1 MRFMAADVANAT
13 GGKVVGQ
20 NAHLDGVSFDSRTLR
35 PGQLFVPIV
44 AERDGHEFIDDAVAR
59 GAGAYLTAREPQ
71 GRRTAIVVADTL
83 AALMELG
90 KFGRARLDA
99 TTNGRV
105 VGITGSVGKT
115 STKDFAH
122 AALSASLRTASSDKS
137 FNNDQGLP
145 TTILNA
151 PDDTEALVV
160 EMGMRGFGEIARLCS
175 IARPHI
181 GVVTAVA
188 AAHTERVGGLDGVAK
203 AKGELVESLPSSG
216 TAILNA
222 DDARV
227 VQMAS
232 RTSASVLTYGASATA
247 EVAMTSHTVDDAGYV
262 TMSVAS
268 PWGSVDV
275 RVPAPGAHMASNA
288 LAALAI
294 AGVCGVSMDDAA
306 RGLES
311 AQLSPMRMETHVT
324 VNGATV
330 VADCYNANPASV
342 AAALH
347 TLAKMRAARRVA
359 ILGVMAELADTKAEH
374 ERIAALAGE
383 LGVEVFAVGTD
394 LYGAPVVEIE
404 AAVQMLDELGAD
416 AVALVKGSRVARL
429 ERVVSALRLR

>member
-175 IARPHI
+175 IAQPHI

-203 AKGELVESLPSSG
+203 AKGELVEALPSSG

-247 EVAMTSHTVDDAGYV
+247 DVAMTSHTVDDAGYV

-311 AQLSPMRMETHVT
+311 AQLSPMRMETNVT
-324 VNGATV
+324 VDGATV

-359 ILGVMAELADTKAEH
+359 ILGVMAELADAKMEH
-374 ERIAALAGE
+374 ERIAALAAE

>member
-83 AALMELG
+83 AALMDLG
-90 KFGRARLDA
+90 KFGRARLDP

-122 AALSASLRTASSDKS
+122 AVLSASLRTASSDKS

-203 AKGELVESLPSSG
+203 AKGELVEALPSSG

-247 EVAMTSHTVDDAGYV
+247 DVAMTSHTVDDAGYV

-324 VNGATV
+324 VHGATV

-359 ILGVMAELADTKAEH
+359 ILGVMAELADAKIEH
-374 ERIAALAGE
+374 ERIAALARE

-394 LYGAPVVEIE
+394 LYGAPVIEIE
-404 AAVQMLDELGAD
+404 AAVRMLDELGAD

>member
-90 KFGRARLDA
+90 RFGRARLDA

-203 AKGELVESLPSSG
+203 AKGELVEALPSSG

-232 RTSASVLTYGASATA
+232 RTAASVLTYGVSATA
-247 EVAMTSHTVDDAGYV
+247 DVAMTSHTVDDAGYV

-324 VNGATV
+324 VHGATV

-359 ILGVMAELADTKAEH
+359 ILGVMAELADAKIEH
-374 ERIAALAGE
+374 ERIAALARE

-394 LYGAPVVEIE
+394 LYGAPVIEIE

>member
-90 KFGRARLDA
+90 RFGRARLDA

-175 IARPHI
+175 IAQPHI

-203 AKGELVESLPSSG
+203 AKGELVEALPSSG

-247 EVAMTSHTVDDAGYV
+247 DVAMTSHTVDDAGYV

-324 VNGATV
+324 VHGATV

-359 ILGVMAELADTKAEH
+359 ILGVMAELADAKIEH
-374 ERIAALAGE
+374 ERIAALARE

-394 LYGAPVVEIE
+394 LYGAPVIEIE

>member
-83 AALMELG
+83 AALMDLG
-90 KFGRARLDA
+90 KFGRARLDP

-175 IARPHI
+175 IAQPHI

-203 AKGELVESLPSSG
+203 AKGELVEALPSSG

-247 EVAMTSHTVDDAGYV
+247 DVAMTSHTVDDAGYV

-324 VNGATV
+324 IHGATV

-394 LYGAPVVEIE
+394 LYGAPIVEIE

>member
-90 KFGRARLDA
+90 RFGRARLDA

-203 AKGELVESLPSSG
+203 AKGELVEALPSSG

-232 RTSASVLTYGASATA
+232 RTAASVLTYGVSATA
-247 EVAMTSHTVDDAGYV
+247 DVAMTSHTVDDAGYV

-324 VNGATV
+324 IHGATV

-359 ILGVMAELADTKAEH
+359 ILGVMAELADAKIEH
-374 ERIAALAGE
+374 ERIAALARE

-394 LYGAPVVEIE
+394 LYGAPVIEIE

>member
-1 MRFMAADVANAT
+1 
-13 GGKVVGQ
+13 
-20 NAHLDGVSFDSRTLR
+20 
-35 PGQLFVPIV
+35 
-44 AERDGHEFIDDAVAR
+44 
-59 GAGAYLTAREPQ
+59 
-71 GRRTAIVVADTL
+71 
-83 AALMELG
+83 
-90 KFGRARLDA
+90 
-99 TTNGRV
+99 V

-203 AKGELVESLPSSG
+203 AKGELVEALPSSG

-232 RTSASVLTYGASATA
+232 RTAASVLTYGVSATA
-247 EVAMTSHTVDDAGYV
+247 DVAMTSHTVDDAGYV

-324 VNGATV
+324 VHGATV

-394 LYGAPVVEIE
+394 LYGAPIVEIE

>member
-83 AALMELG
+83 AALMDLG

-203 AKGELVESLPSSG
+203 AKGELVEALPSSG

-232 RTSASVLTYGASATA
+232 RTAASVLTYGVSATA
-247 EVAMTSHTVDDAGYV
+247 DVAMTSHTVDDAGYV

-324 VNGATV
+324 IHGATV

-359 ILGVMAELADTKAEH
+359 ILGVMAELADAKMEH
-374 ERIAALAGE
+374 ERIAALAAE

-394 LYGAPVVEIE
+394 LYGGPVVEIE

>member
-90 KFGRARLDA
+90 KFGRARLDP

-232 RTSASVLTYGASATA
+232 RTSASVLTYGASPTA
-247 EVAMTSHTVDDAGYV
+247 DVAMTSHTVDDAGYV

-324 VNGATV
+324 IHGATV

-359 ILGVMAELADTKAEH
+359 ILGVMAELAEAKIEH
-374 ERIAALAGE
+374 ERIAALAAE

-394 LYGAPVVEIE
+394 LYGAPVIEIE

-416 AVALVKGSRVARL
+416 AVALVKGSRIARL

>member
-175 IARPHI
+175 IAQPHI

-203 AKGELVESLPSSG
+203 AKGELVEALPSSG

-232 RTSASVLTYGASATA
+232 RTSASVLTYGVSATA
-247 EVAMTSHTVDDAGYV
+247 DVAMTSHTVDDAGYV

-324 VNGATV
+324 VHGATV

-359 ILGVMAELADTKAEH
+359 ILGVMAELADAKIEH
-374 ERIAALAGE
+374 ERIAALARE

-394 LYGAPVVEIE
+394 LYGAPVIEIE

>member
-175 IARPHI
+175 IAQPHI

-203 AKGELVESLPSSG
+203 AKGELVEALPSSG

-232 RTSASVLTYGASATA
+232 RTAASVLTYGVSATA
-247 EVAMTSHTVDDAGYV
+247 DVAMTSHTVDDAGYV

-324 VNGATV
+324 VHGATV

-394 LYGAPVVEIE
+394 LYAAPVIEIE